1 MKTKISATIIG
12 SGNVGSQLAKLF
24 YKKGITIDAIY
35 NKNQDSGISL
45 AKAVKSSFVADKKN
59 IPNHSSIYL
68 LALKDDHYFEELNG
82 MDLAQ
87 KLLIHTSGSL
97 ESERLNPFSKRWGCL
112 YPMQTLTKNDVV
124 DWDTVA
130 FYVEA
135 SNKEDENIMG
145 SLCEKLGL
153 NYSKINSEQRRKLHI
168 SAVAT
173 NNFTYHLLSTVKS
186 FCEENELN
194 YEDLKY
200 LVQKSIDNTFQK
212 DAFVMQTGPASRKDL
227 KLVEHHL
234 NLLENNSN
242 LKEIYELFTK
252 QILKKHHNHEL

>member
-1 MKTKISATIIG
+1 MKAKFSVTIIG

-45 AKAVKSSFVADKKN
+45 SKAVKSSFVADKKN

-68 LALKDDHYFEELNG
+68 IALKDDHYFEELKGIN
-82 MDLAQ
+82 LAQ
-87 KLLIHTSGSL
+87 KLIVHTSGSL
-97 ESERLNPFSKRWGCL
+97 ESENLNSFSKRWGCL
-112 YPMQTLTKNDVV
+112 YPLQTLTKNDVI
-124 DWDTVA
+124 DWNKVA
-130 FYVEA
+130 FYIEA
-135 SNKEDENIMG
+135 SNKEDENLMG
-145 SLCEKLGL
+145 YFCEKLEL
-153 NYSKINSEQRRKLHI
+153 SYNKINSDQRRKLHI

-173 NNFTYHLLSTVKS
+173 NNFTYHLLSTIKS
-186 FCEENELN
+186 FCEEHELN
-194 YEDLKY
+194 YEDLKC
-200 LVQKSIDNTFQK
+200 LLQKSIDN
-212 DAFVMQTGPASRKDL
+212 AFEKEAFAMQTGPASRKDL